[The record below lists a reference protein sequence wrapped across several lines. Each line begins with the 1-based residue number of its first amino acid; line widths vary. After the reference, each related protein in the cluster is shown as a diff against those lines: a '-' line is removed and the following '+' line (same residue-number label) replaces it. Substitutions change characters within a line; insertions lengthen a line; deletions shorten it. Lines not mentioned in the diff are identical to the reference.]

1 MRYKANGRKE
11 ALDSKE
17 AHVNCTEE
25 RVKLVRSVRQQAAV
39 CKSYRE
45 DSTDV
50 VASTVPNELGILRYT
65 KLKTANPR

>member
-11 ALDSKE
+11 ALDSMVR
-17 AHVNCTEE
+17 VNCTEE